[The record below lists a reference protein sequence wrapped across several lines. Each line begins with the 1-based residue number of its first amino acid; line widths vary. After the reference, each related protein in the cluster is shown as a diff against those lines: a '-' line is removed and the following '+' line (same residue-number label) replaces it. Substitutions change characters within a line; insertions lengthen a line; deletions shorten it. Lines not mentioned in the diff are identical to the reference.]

1 MTGTELV
8 IKQTGE
14 IATEETINAYLASVI
29 ERLPD
34 PESGDMTGILSQI
47 INSETFS
54 DLDSPWQSAGMD
66 KFRDHAITLK
76 SIKRMESDLPGGLG
90 WYLLCEG
97 TVLET
102 GEYQAFSTSSV
113 SIMAQLLVA
122 WDRSMF
128 PLTVYIRRA
137 KKASRN
143 GFYPMHLEVYR
154 QGAYYDPQESA
165 APSNGRRIPASPGAG
180 RVAREQAAAASA
192 AATNQASASAPGAS
206 R

>member
-1 MTGTELV
+1 MTGTEIV
-8 IKQTGE
+8 IRHTGE
-14 IATEETINAYLASVI
+14 VATEASINSYLLAII
-29 ERLPD
+29 ESLPD

-47 INSETFS
+47 INADTFS

-66 KFRDHAITLK
+66 KFRDHAITIR
-76 SIKRMESDLPGGLG
+76 SIKKMESDVAGGLG

-97 TVLET
+97 TVLES

-122 WDRSMF
+122 HERGMF

-137 KKASRN
+137 TKATKN
-143 GFYPMHLEVYR
+143 GFYPMHLEIYR
-154 QGAYYDPQESA
+154 QGSYYDPQESA
-165 APSNGRRIPASPGAG
+165 APNAGRRIPASAG
-180 RVAREQAAAASA
+180 TPRAERREQAAAAA
-192 AATNQASASAPGAS
+192 AATNRAAAQTPGES

>member
-1 MTGTELV
+1 MTGTEIV
-8 IKQTGE
+8 IKSTGE
-14 IATEETINAYLASVI
+14 VATEESINGYLMAII

-47 INSETFS
+47 INAAEFT

-66 KFRDHAITLK
+66 KFRDHAITIR
-76 SIKRMESDLPGGLG
+76 SIKKMESDVAGGLG

-122 WDRSMF
+122 HDRGMF

-137 KKASRN
+137 TKASKN
-143 GFYPMHLEVYR
+143 GFYPMHLEIYR

-165 APSNGRRIPASPGAG
+165 APSAGRRIPASAG
-180 RVAREQAAAASA
+180 TPRAERTARAAEQAAGMNQA
-192 AATNQASASAPGAS
+192 AAGPAGT